1 MHDVTLSHV
10 LTLTQTS
17 DCSSEQVSPL
27 ELAEAKEAWSQGP
40 ASIPKP
46 VKRESPMWEFHW
58 ASRSPSL
65 IHTPLTPHT
74 IPTAFRFPERGISW
88 SQVLFRTWI
97 TSLTLAISL
106 DVSSVLTSLPGTCML
121 YVDSF
126 YLSVCLSHPLY
137 TPYIP
142 HLGDIIES
150 VNKESCHETTFI
162 WCTFTAV
169 EFGQRIQQEISSKSS
184 RVHSVDPLP
193 HPPSLFSSPFHLSSP
208 PPPSFLLPS
217 FPPLPGT
224 VVSVTTTRSTSVER
238 TSTEQQLRLKLWKR
252 GSLRRKSAA
261 NTLPFTAR
269 FTNGSTSNLTTLEE
283 PVLRSRLSKFS
294 LN

>member
-1 MHDVTLSHV
+1 MNN
-10 LTLTQTS
+10 
-17 DCSSEQVSPL
+17 E
-27 ELAEAKEAWSQGP
+27 
-40 ASIPKP
+40 
-46 VKRESPMWEFHW
+46 
-58 ASRSPSL
+58 
-65 IHTPLTPHT
+65 
-74 IPTAFRFPERGISW
+74 
-88 SQVLFRTWI
+88 
-97 TSLTLAISL
+97 LTLAISL

-121 YVDSF
+121 CVGSF

-150 VNKESCHETTFI
+150 VNKKSCHETTFI

-169 EFGQRIQQEISSKSS
+169 EFGQCIQQDISSKSS

-193 HPPSLFSSPFHLSSP
+193 HPPSLFSSPF
-208 PPPSFLLPS
+208 
-217 FPPLPGT
+217 PGT

-238 TSTEQQLRLKLWKR
+238 TIMEQQLRLKLWKS

-261 NTLPFTAR
+261 NTLPFTTR

-283 PVLRSRLSKFS
+283 PVLRSRLSKFP
-294 LN
+294 LD